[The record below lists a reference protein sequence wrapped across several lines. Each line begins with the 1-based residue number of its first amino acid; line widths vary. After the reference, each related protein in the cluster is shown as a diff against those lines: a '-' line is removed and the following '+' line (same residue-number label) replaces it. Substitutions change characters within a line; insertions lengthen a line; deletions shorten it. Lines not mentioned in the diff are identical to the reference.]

1 MSDQKTYLFILYLP
15 KYLPVEIIYGK
26 GKAMGIE
33 EEEKALLVTAKE
45 DMTPKDIEKLVLKA
59 KLKGMKTSVRK
70 RGVVATFRKKQERIA
85 AEKSL
90 REIEEVSTKLNFSPI
105 SRVEIVPYL
114 MKHLEEKQNITS
126 MFSTENLQQEIIQL
140 TFHTIGDK
148 DTEATYLELWG
159 TLAVGRSFGSL
170 HVIGLRRSDVSRKYF
185 GESSRGQGNSLENT
199 PSAENA
205 NSDAEED
212 EQVLDLGILHNEVR
226 NQIQQGALMSVDYV
240 LMTITASLLAGVALV
255 ANNTVVVVASM
266 LVSPLMGPILATVFG
281 YIISDYNMLWISLS
295 SEIVALFVCIAS
307 GFIVGVAFSPWG
319 DILNW
324 PNNEMASR
332 GTTNGLLIGLGIAI
346 PSGVGVAL
354 GVLGGNT
361 SSLVGVAIS
370 ASLLPPAVNCGI
382 CWAYAAFGP
391 SLVLS
396 SPHGIHPEVDRMH
409 FVRLGG
415 ISFSLTLLNIGC
427 IFVFAYLTFK
437 AKIHLNYPG
446 KTPYWD
452 FLENEFEEDTVV
464 EGGEKDNDKDKRA
477 IELDDIKDL
486 PVRFHSARHSDVGP
500 PRKKTH
506 LRSRSK
512 SQYLDPS
519 ELQRKW
525 LNRKNSS
532 TEARDIR
539 PFLGGGQFQT
549 MILRNPMNALTTADV
564 RKSVRIM
571 DNLGGKRHSLV
582 SVPQRVLQD
591 AREEARTTRM
601 TMRKRNK
608 KKGKYALGKSLAG
621 LFTAPAADA
630 DEKNV

>member
-1 MSDQKTYLFILYLP
+1 
-15 KYLPVEIIYGK
+15 
-26 GKAMGIE
+26 
-33 EEEKALLVTAKE
+33 
-45 DMTPKDIEKLVLKA
+45 
-59 KLKGMKTSVRK
+59 
-70 RGVVATFRKKQERIA
+70 
-85 AEKSL
+85 
-90 REIEEVSTKLNFSPI
+90 
-105 SRVEIVPYL
+105 
-114 MKHLEEKQNITS
+114 
-126 MFSTENLQQEIIQL
+126 
-140 TFHTIGDK
+140 
-148 DTEATYLELWG
+148 
-159 TLAVGRSFGSL
+159 
-170 HVIGLRRSDVSRKYF
+170 
-185 GESSRGQGNSLENT
+185 
-199 PSAENA
+199 
-205 NSDAEED
+205 
-212 EQVLDLGILHNEVR
+212 
-226 NQIQQGALMSVDYV
+226 ALMSVDYV

-437 AKIHLNYPG
+437 AK
-446 KTPYWD
+446 
-452 FLENEFEEDTVV
+452 
-464 EGGEKDNDKDKRA
+464 
-477 IELDDIKDL
+477 
-486 PVRFHSARHSDVGP
+486 
-500 PRKKTH
+500 
-506 LRSRSK
+506 
-512 SQYLDPS
+512 
-519 ELQRKW
+519 
-525 LNRKNSS
+525 
-532 TEARDIR
+532 
-539 PFLGGGQFQT
+539 
-549 MILRNPMNALTTADV
+549 
-564 RKSVRIM
+564 
-571 DNLGGKRHSLV
+571 
-582 SVPQRVLQD
+582 
-591 AREEARTTRM
+591 
-601 TMRKRNK
+601 
-608 KKGKYALGKSLAG
+608 
-621 LFTAPAADA
+621 
-630 DEKNV
+630 